1 MRVLRAIYWLVSMRS
16 AADGLTLSILLICAG
31 AREQAWQGIYHSI
44 FRTFYCWLLC
54 CRPVLPSQHVE
65 PVLPS
70 QHVLEDD
77 AGGGINSGWG
87 KGWGRGMSQKQQRTC
102 SWLIIQCCKSYFGSH
117 GCEQAACV
125 GTGGGDELAVCNDF
139 FESDA

>member
-1 MRVLRAIYWLVSMRS
+1 MQVRGNKPGKVYTILFSEHFIVGFCVVGPFFLLSM
-16 AADGLTLSILLICAG
+16 
-31 AREQAWQGIYHSI
+31 
-44 FRTFYCWLLC
+44 
-54 CRPVLPSQHVE
+54 SQ
-65 PVLPS
+65 
-70 QHVLEDD
+70 LEDD